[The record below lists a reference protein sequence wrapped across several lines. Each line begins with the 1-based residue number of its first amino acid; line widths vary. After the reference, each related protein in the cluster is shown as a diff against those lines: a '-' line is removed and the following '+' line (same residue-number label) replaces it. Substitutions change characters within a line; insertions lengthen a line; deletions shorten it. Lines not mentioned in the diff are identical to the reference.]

1 MIAGGSGVKLF
12 TYWRSQASYRVRIA
26 LALKGLDAELITLDL
41 LKGDQFAGGY
51 RALNPEMVVPTL
63 VEDGHPPLS
72 QSLAILEFL
81 EERHPEPPL
90 LPVEVYARARVR
102 ALAQVVAMDAHP
114 FIVPRVRK
122 YLEHEL
128 GLPEATRN
136 TWLAHWLTGASQ
148 AVESMLAHDSRTGRF
163 CHGDHVSVADICIV
177 AHFTS
182 AKMLCRLEVE
192 AYPTAARVFS
202 ACMQLDAF
210 ARTHPLR
217 QPDAPKAAS

>member
-1 MIAGGSGVKLF
+1 VKLF

-26 LALKGLDAELITLDL
+26 LALKGLEAELVTLDL
-41 LKGDQFAGGY
+41 LKGDQFVEDY

-63 VEDGHPPLS
+63 VEGDHPPLS

-81 EERHPEPPL
+81 DEQHPKPAL
-90 LPVEVYARARVR
+90 LPADAYGRARVR

-128 GLPEATRN
+128 GLPEPTRN
-136 TWLAHWLTGASQ
+136 AWLAHWLNTASQ
-148 AVESMLAHDSRTGRF
+148 AVETMLAHDTRTGRY
-163 CHGDHVSVADICIV
+163 CHGDHVTIADICLV
-177 AHFTS
+177 AHLTS
-182 AKMLCRLEVE
+182 AAMLCGLEVE
-192 AYPTAARVFS
+192 AYPTAARIFN

-217 QPDAPKAAS
+217 QPDAPRAAG

>member
-1 MIAGGSGVKLF
+1 VKLF

-26 LALKGLDAELITLDL
+26 LALKGLEVELVTLDL
-41 LKGDQFAGGY
+41 LKGDQFVDGY

-63 VEDGHPPLS
+63 VEGDHPPLS

-81 EERHPEPPL
+81 DEQHPKPAL
-90 LPVEVYARARVR
+90 LPADPYARARVR

-128 GLPEATRN
+128 GLSEPTRN
-136 TWLAHWLTGASQ
+136 TWLAHWLTTASR
-148 AVESMLAHDSRTGRF
+148 AVETMLAHDPRTGRY
-163 CHGDHVSVADICIV
+163 CHGDQVSIADICVV
-177 AHFTS
+177 AHLTS
-182 AKMLCRLEVE
+182 AKMLCGLDVE
-192 AYPTAARVFS
+192 AYPTAGRIFT
-202 ACMQLDAF
+202 ACMELDAF

-217 QPDAPKAAS
+217 QPDAPKAAG

>member
-1 MIAGGSGVKLF
+1 MKLF

-26 LALKGLDAELITLDL
+26 LALKGFDAELVTLDL
-41 LKGDQFAGGY
+41 LKGDQFADGY
-51 RALNPEMVVPTL
+51 RAPNPEMVVPTL

-81 EERHPEPPL
+81 EERHPERPL
-90 LPVEVYARARVR
+90 LPADAYARARVR

-128 GLPEATRN
+128 GLAEATRN
-136 TWLAHWLTGASQ
+136 TWLAHWLTAASQ
-148 AVESMLAHDSRTGRF
+148 AVESMLAHDPRTGRF
-163 CHGDHVSVADICIV
+163 CHGDQVSIADICLV

-182 AKMLCRLEVE
+182 AKMLCELDME
-192 AYPTAARVFS
+192 AYPAAARIFS

-210 ARTHPLR
+210 TRTHPLR

>member
-1 MIAGGSGVKLF
+1 MKLF

-26 LALKGLDAELITLDL
+26 LALKGFDAELVTLDL
-41 LKGDQFAGGY
+41 LKGDQFADGY

-90 LPVEVYARARVR
+90 LPADAYARARVR

-128 GLPEATRN
+128 GLPEAMRN
-136 TWLAHWLTGASQ
+136 TWLAHWLTAASH
-148 AVESMLAHDSRTGRF
+148 AVESMLAHDPRTGRF
-163 CHGDHVSVADICIV
+163 CHGDQVSVADICLV

-182 AKMLCRLEVE
+182 AKMLCELDME
-192 AYPTAARVFS
+192 AYPTAARIFS
-202 ACMQLDAF
+202 ASMQLDAF
-210 ARTHPLR
+210 TRTHPLR

>member
-1 MIAGGSGVKLF
+1 
-12 TYWRSQASYRVRIA
+12 
-26 LALKGLDAELITLDL
+26 
-41 LKGDQFAGGY
+41 
-51 RALNPEMVVPTL
+51 L

-81 EERHPEPPL
+81 EERHPERPL
-90 LPVEVYARARVR
+90 LPADAYARARVR

-128 GLPEATRN
+128 GLAEATRN
-136 TWLAHWLTGASQ
+136 TWLAHWLTAASQ
-148 AVESMLAHDSRTGRF
+148 AVEAMLAHDPRTGRF
-163 CHGDHVSVADICIV
+163 CHGDQVSIADICLV

-182 AKMLCRLEVE
+182 AKMLCELDME
-192 AYPTAARVFS
+192 AYPTAARIFS

-210 ARTHPLR
+210 TRTHPLR